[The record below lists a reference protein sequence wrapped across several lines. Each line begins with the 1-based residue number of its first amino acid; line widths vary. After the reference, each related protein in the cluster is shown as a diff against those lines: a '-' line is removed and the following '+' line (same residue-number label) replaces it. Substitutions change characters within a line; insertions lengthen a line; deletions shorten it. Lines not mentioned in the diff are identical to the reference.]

1 MKGIFAALCLISA
14 GVIFAPPAFSH
25 CQVPCGIYDDE
36 IRIKVI
42 AEDIT
47 TVEKCMK
54 MIDELSAESEPNMN
68 QIVRWVNTKEYHA
81 DDIMAVVADYFMA
94 QRITAVDAGD
104 GEAYDEYV
112 TRLTLL
118 HKIMYYAMK
127 AKQSTDPTHVAAMR
141 SLLREF
147 ETAYFG
153 HPVGE

>member
-1 MKGIFAALCLISA
+1 MCLMSA
-14 GVIFAPPAFSH
+14 GVVLAPAAFSH

-36 IRIKVI
+36 LRITVI

-47 TVEKCMK
+47 TVEKCME
-54 MIDELSAESEPNMN
+54 MIDELSAGSEPNIN

-81 DDIMAVVADYFMA
+81 DDIMGVVADYFMA
-94 QRITAVDAGD
+94 QRIKAVGADEG
-104 GEAYDEYV
+104 GAYGEYV

-127 AKQSTDPTHVAAMR
+127 AKQSTDPAHVATLR

-147 ETAYFG
+147 EVAYFG

>member
-1 MKGIFAALCLISA
+1 MKGAFAAMCLMSA
-14 GVIFAPPAFSH
+14 GVVLAPAAFSH

-54 MIDELSAESEPNMN
+54 MIDELSAEGELNFN
-68 QIVRWVNTKEYHA
+68 QIVRWVNAKEYHA
-81 DDIMAVVADYFMA
+81 DDIMGVVADYFMA
-94 QRITAVDAGD
+94 QRIKAVGADEG
-104 GEAYDEYV
+104 GAYGEYV

-118 HKIMYYAMK
+118 HKIMFYAMK
-127 AKQSTDPTHVAAMR
+127 AKQSTDPAHVATLR

-147 ETAYFG
+147 EVAYFG
-153 HPVGE
+153 HAVGE